1 MASAG
6 ATSCGPNGNLTA
18 PSGLSAVTSWA
29 LRSRMEGV
37 STYGWIWET
46 SSGGG
51 GDANASPKMELG
63 ATNGTLQVSGDMVA
77 YASDGRLK
85 TNVKEITNALD
96 KVNQIRGVE
105 YDWVDDIEEKYGFY
119 PTSKHEVG
127 VIAQEI
133 QKVLPEAVL
142 TAPFNGAYKQKYN
155 EDPNFLTVKYERVV
169 PLLIEAIKELTARIE
184 QLENK

>member
-1 MASAG
+1 
-6 ATSCGPNGNLTA
+6 
-18 PSGLSAVTSWA
+18 
-29 LRSRMEGV
+29 
-37 STYGWIWET
+37 
-46 SSGGG
+46 
-51 GDANASPKMELG
+51 MELG

-85 TNVKEITNALD
+85 INVKEITNALD
-96 KVNQIRGVE
+96 RVEAIRGVE

-155 EDPNFLTVKYERVV
+155 EDPNFLTVKYDRIV
-169 PLLIEAIKELTARIE
+169 PLLIEAIKELNAKIVNLE
-184 QLENK
+184 SQLASK